1 MGQDDQDRKMSKSE
15 RKQARR
21 EMADAAM
28 RAPAKGGGFSGL
40 GAAEKVAERN
50 AESAQ
55 WRATHGAVPD
65 DPSLGEGPLWL
76 RRERLRAKEEH
87 ATSVKVWP
95 GLVLCLAGLGAF
107 AAFTPG
113 PNQAL
118 ATQIVGGLVLVA
130 VVLGVWLWRR
140 PVSSPFLEVVEH
152 RRGEVVWVYG
162 VETTFKGAG
171 GGKAWSATLC
181 LSDGTRVVSN
191 GLASD
196 EIPEVYA
203 HFPSAAKGWSEAR
216 NQAYLA
222 NPNGVT

>member
-1 MGQDDQDRKMSKSE
+1 MSKSE

-21 EMADAAM
+21 EMADEAQ
-28 RAPAKGGGFSGL
+28 RAPAKGGGFAGL
-40 GAAEKVAERN
+40 VAVDKVAARNPESER
-50 AESAQ
+50 
-55 WRATHGAVPD
+55 WRETYGAVPD

-76 RRERLRAKEEH
+76 RRERLRAKQDH
-87 ATSVKVWP
+87 TASLVWP

-113 PNQAL
+113 PNQGL

-130 VVLGVWLWRR
+130 VVLGVWLWRQ
-140 PVSSPFLEVVEH
+140 PVGSPFLEVLER

-162 VETTFKGAG
+162 VETTYRGAG
-171 GGKAWSATLC
+171 GGKGWSVTLC

-191 GLASD
+191 PLASD
-196 EIPEVYA
+196 EIPDVYA
-203 HFPSAAKGWSEAR
+203 FFPSAAKGWSEAR
-216 NQAYLA
+216 NQVYLA